1 MTDLEQHSV
10 GNQTIGLG
18 GFDLGG
24 VKPLVASVTMGYGH
38 LRAAYPLADA
48 LGAPV
53 MTVDEPPLAEP
64 GETKL
69 WGWVRRM
76 HEVLSKPLP
85 FLKGF
90 DKPARALMH
99 AATMIPSLHEP
110 RDHRAG
116 NWSVLLTDQLIE
128 RGLGKG
134 MIEHLRKTGAPL
146 LTTFYAPALIAD
158 RAGVDRVYCVVTDAD
173 CNRVWAPLDASR
185 TRIRYFAPSPRV
197 VRRLLSFGVPD
208 KNITLTGFPLPEA
221 LTAATAEPGG
231 TNSLRSRVARR
242 ITRLDPKGA
251 FRRMHHEELSFSFP
265 GEWQES
271 NLGPLTLTFAVGGAG
286 AQVELAERFLPSL
299 RPLIVSGRLVV
310 NLIAG
315 TRPEVRE
322 KFTLIARNAGLEGYR
337 GSAVRVIFEPTFR
350 SYYEAFNRVL
360 HDTDILW
367 TKPSELSFYAALG
380 LPCIIAPPVGA
391 HERYNR
397 RWLRENGAGLKQRR
411 PERALGWLEEW
422 LEDGTL
428 AAAAWSGFLRLPRQ
442 GTDLVLQGVG
452 APSS

>member
-1 MTDLEQHSV
+1 MTTNLKLDVNPGDLHADS
-10 GNQTIGLG
+10 
-18 GFDLGG
+18 
-24 VKPLVASVTMGYGH
+24 KPLIASVTMGYGH

-48 LGAPV
+48 LGAQV
-53 MTVDEPPLAEP
+53 MAVDEPPLADQ
-64 GETKL
+64 GEIKL
-69 WGWVRRM
+69 WSWVRRM

-85 FLKGF
+85 LLKGF
-90 DKPARALMH
+90 DKPARALMN

-116 NWSVLLTDQLIE
+116 NWSVFLTDQLIE
-128 RGLGKG
+128 RGLGRG

-185 TRIRYFAPSPRV
+185 TRIRYFAPSSRV
-197 VRRLLSFGVPD
+197 VRRLLSFGVPE
-208 KNITLTGFPLPEA
+208 KNITLAGFPLPASLTEA
-221 LTAATAEPGG
+221 APEPGG

-242 ITRLDPKGA
+242 ITRLDPKGT
-251 FRRMHHEELSFSFP
+251 FRRMHREELSFSFP
-265 GEWQES
+265 GAWQETE
-271 NLGPLTLTFAVGGAG
+271 LGPIALTFAVGGAG

-299 RPLIVSGRLVV
+299 RPLIVAGRLHV

-315 TRPEVRE
+315 TRAEVRD
-322 KFTLIARNAGLEGYR
+322 KFTLIVRNAGLEGYR
-337 GSAVRVIFEPTFR
+337 GSAIRILYESRFR
-350 SYYEAFNRVL
+350 DYYDVFNQALR
-360 HDTDILW
+360 DTDVLW

-411 PERALGWLEEW
+411 PELALGWLEEW

-428 AAAAWSGFLRLPRQ
+428 AAAAWSGFLRLPRH
-442 GTDLVLQGVG
+442 GTELIVG
-452 APSS
+452 SL

>member
-1 MTDLEQHSV
+1 MAEADIFPPLANEFTSL
-10 GNQTIGLG
+10 NG
-18 GFDLGG
+18 GS
-24 VKPLVASVTMGYGH
+24 KPLVASVTMGYGH

-48 LGAPV
+48 LGVDV
-53 MTVDEPPLAEP
+53 MAVDEPPLAELS
-64 GETKL
+64 EVKL
-69 WGWVRRM
+69 WSWVRRM

-90 DKPARALMH
+90 DKPARALMN

-110 RDHRAG
+110 RDHRAA
-116 NWSVLLTDQLIE
+116 NWSVYLIDRLIE

-134 MIEHLRKTGAPL
+134 MIDRLRRSGAPL

-185 TRIRYFAPSPRV
+185 SRIRYFAPSSRV
-197 VRRLLSFGVPD
+197 VRRLLSFGVPEQ
-208 KNITLTGFPLPEA
+208 NITLAGFPLPSS
-221 LTAATAEPGG
+221 LTEGVPEPGG
-231 TNSLRSRVARR
+231 TTTLRSRVARR
-242 ITRLDPKGA
+242 ITRLDPKNA
-251 FRRMHHEELSFSFP
+251 FRRIHKEELSFSFP

-271 NLGPLTLTFAVGGAG
+271 NLGPINLTFAVGGAG

-299 RPLIVSGRLVV
+299 RPLIVAGKLNV

-315 TRPEVRE
+315 TRPEVRDR
-322 KFTLIARNAGLEGYR
+322 FTLIVRNAGLEGFR
-337 GSAVRVIFEPTFR
+337 GSAIRISFAPRFR
-350 SYYEAFNRVL
+350 DYYDAFNTL
-360 HDTDILW
+360 LLDTDILW

-411 PERALGWLEEW
+411 PELALGWLEEW

-428 AAAAWSGFLRLPRQ
+428 AAAAWSGFLRLPRH
-442 GTDLVLQGVG
+442 GTNLVADEVRGKIAQ
-452 APSS
+452 